1 MKNRTVVLL
10 CLAAGFVLLM
20 SVPFLVGGCGWL
32 ALLGFVPLLCMERV
46 ADQEGVKH
54 FWWWHYGTF
63 LAWNFVTTYWV
74 CNATVGGGIFAA
86 VANALQMS
94 LVFGAFRWV
103 KRRFCGRGRERA
115 SALPY
120 IFLAS
125 AWIAWEKYYLTVAE
139 ISWPWLVLGNAF
151 AGTVRLVQWYEV
163 TGALG
168 GSLWVWA
175 SSLSVFGLLVAFS
188 DGRFSSRWNGKARL
202 ASVVGTVL
210 VLFGPMVWSWIL
222 WSRYSEVSEE
232 TLPVVVAQPNFD
244 PYHKFGG
251 MTQDQQTAIL
261 LDQFKQG
268 LKGMGET
275 PDGVLLLAP
284 ETFTSDIFC
293 NDVPSSKTFRR
304 FVSFLS
310 DHASSGAEM
319 LFGASSW
326 TRYEQ
331 AERPSANAR
340 RLGDGSW
347 YETHNSALIVD
358 SLGRYGLYQKSK
370 LVPGVEML
378 PYASV
383 LGPIDDKLLG
393 GVAGRCVGQKEVS
406 NLVFHQGPGGP
417 STGSGTAQ
425 SVPIGCAVCYESVY
439 GEHCAKYVRAGAK
452 LLTVI
457 TNDAWWGDTP
467 GYKQHL
473 NYARLRAIETRRDIA
488 RCGNTGISAF
498 IDQKGRILERTP
510 WWEPAVLKGTVN
522 LSSRKTF
529 FVRAGDIVGRVC
541 VLLFVLLFMAA
552 LVRRK

>member
-20 SVPFLVGGCGWL
+20 SVPFLVEGCGWF
-32 ALLGFVPLLCMERV
+32 ALVGFVPLLCMERV
-46 ADQEGVKH
+46 ADQDDGAGHGPVKH

-63 LAWNFVTTYWV
+63 VAWNFVTTFWV

-86 VANALQMS
+86 LANALQMS

-103 KRRFCGRGRERA
+103 KRRMSGRGDGSRGSVA
-115 SALPY
+115 PY
-120 IFLAS
+120 LFLAE

-151 AGTVRLVQWYEV
+151 ARTVGLVQWYEV
-163 TGALG
+163 TGTLG

-188 DGRFSSRWNGKARL
+188 DGRFSARWNRKAQF
-202 ASVVGTVL
+202 ASVLGTIL
-210 VLFGPMVWSWIL
+210 VLFGPMVWSWVL
-222 WSRYSEVSEE
+222 WNRYSEVSEG
-232 TLPVVVAQPNFD
+232 TVPVVIAQPDFD
-244 PYHKFGG
+244 PYNKFGG
-251 MTQDQQTAIL
+251 MTQDQQTAVL
-261 LDQFKQG
+261 LDQFSQG
-268 LKGMGET
+268 LKGLDSAEGT
-275 PDGVLLLAP
+275 GVLLLAP

-293 NDVPSSKTFRR
+293 NDVPSSRTFRR

-310 DHASSGAEM
+310 DHSSYGAEI

-331 AERPSANAR
+331 EERPSANAR
-340 RLGDGSW
+340 RMGDGSW

-393 GVAGRCVGQKEVS
+393 GVAGRCVGQPSVS
-406 NLVFHQGPGGP
+406 NLLFQ
-417 STGSGTAQ
+417 Q

-439 GEHCAKYVRAGAK
+439 GEHCASYVRAGAK
-452 LLTVI
+452 LLTII

-467 GYKQHL
+467 GYRQHF

-498 IDQKGRILERTP
+498 IDQKGRILSRTP
-510 WWEPAVLKGTVN
+510 WWEPAVLQGTVN
-522 LSSRKTF
+522 LSSRETF

-541 VLLFVLLFMAA
+541 VLLFVLLFAAA
-552 LVRRK
+552 LIRRK

>member
-10 CLAAGFVLLM
+10 ALAAGFVLLM
-20 SVPFLVGGCGWL
+20 SVPFLVDGCGWL
-32 ALLGFVPLLCMERV
+32 ALFGFVPLLCMERV
-46 ADQEGVKH
+46 AEEHSVKH

-86 VANALQMS
+86 LANALQMS

-103 KRRFCGRGRERA
+103 KRRMTRRGDGRVSVA
-115 SALPY
+115 PY
-120 IFLAS
+120 LFLAA

-151 AGTVRLVQWYEV
+151 AGTIRLVQWYEF
-163 TGALG
+163 TGSLG

-175 SSLSVFGLLVAFS
+175 SSLSIFGLMVAFS
-188 DGRFSSRWNGKARL
+188 DGRFFSRWNGKARF
-202 ASVVGTVL
+202 ASIFGTVL
-210 VLFGPMVWSWIL
+210 VLFGPMVWSFIL
-222 WSRYSEVSEE
+222 WNRYEEVSEG
-232 TLPVVVAQPNFD
+232 TVPVVIAQPDFD

-251 MTQDQQTAIL
+251 MTQDQQTAVL
-261 LDQFKQG
+261 LDQFAQG
-268 LKGMGET
+268 LKGLDEEN
-275 PDGVLLLAP
+275 VLLLAP
-284 ETFTSDIFC
+284 ETFTSDILC
-293 NDVPSSKTFRR
+293 NDVPSSRTFRR
-304 FVSFLS
+304 FVSFLQE
-310 DHASSGAEM
+310 HPEAEI

-331 AERPSANAR
+331 EERPSANAR
-340 RLGDGSW
+340 RMGDGDW

-358 SLGRYGLYQKSK
+358 SLGQYGLYQKSK

-393 GVAGRCVGQKEVS
+393 GVAGRCVGQPEVS
-406 NLVFHQGPGGP
+406 NLVFR
-417 STGSGTAQ
+417 Q

-439 GEHCAKYVRAGAK
+439 GEHCASYVRAGAK
-452 LLTVI
+452 MLTVI

-473 NYARLRAIETRRDIA
+473 KYARLRAIETRRDIA

-498 IDQKGRILERTP
+498 IDQKGQILSRTA

-522 LSSRKTF
+522 LSSRETF
-529 FVRAGDIVGRVC
+529 FVRVGDIVGRVC
-541 VLLFVLLFMAA
+541 VFLFVLLFAAA
-552 LVRRK
+552 LVRRKR